1 VTETQVIDAL
11 DLTGRLALVTGSS
24 RGIGAATVHR
34 LVQHG
39 ATVACCG
46 RDVSSLDQ
54 LQQQLAGEPGKV
66 MPFVA
71 DLSDVTAADTLFDA
85 VQGGLGQPDILVN
98 NIGHSQPRN
107 FLRMTNDD
115 WESLFRLNLGS
126 SLQLTRRALPH
137 MVEQRWGRVVMIGS
151 MSAKFPE
158 LDIIDYGASKAAM
171 ASVATSLA
179 RKYGQDNVLT
189 NTVLPGF
196 ILTDAWTTS
205 ASRMAKF
212 GIRGSEP
219 ADVLKSFAD
228 EIPLRRFANPDE
240 IASVVLFLC
249 SELATYVN
257 GAAIDVDGGSSRH
270 MY

>member
-1 VTETQVIDAL
+1 VLGAL

-24 RGIGAATVHR
+24 RGIGAATVR
-34 LVQHG
+34 QLACHG

-46 RDVSSLDQ
+46 RDASSLSQ
-54 LQQQLAGEPGKV
+54 LQQQLAEAPGTV
-66 MPFVA
+66 APFVA
-71 DLSDVTAADTLFDA
+71 DLSEVSAADTLFD
-85 VQGGLGQPDILVN
+85 VVVRDLGMPDILVN
-98 NIGHSQPRN
+98 NIGHAQPRN
-107 FLRMTNDD
+107 FLRMTNDE
-115 WESLFRLNLGS
+115 WEALFRFNLGS

-137 MVEQRWGRVVMIGS
+137 MVEQQWGRVVMIGS
-151 MSAKFPE
+151 MSGKFPE
-158 LDIIDYGASKAAM
+158 LDLIDYGASKAAM
-171 ASVATSLA
+171 ASAAKSLA

-196 ILTDAWTTS
+196 TLTDAWTTS
-205 ASRMAKF
+205 ANRMAKF

-219 ADVLKSFAD
+219 SDVLRSFAD
-228 EIPLRRFANPDE
+228 EIPLRRFGDPDE

-270 MY
+270 IY